1 MSAAAPPTV
10 GAVRVDDRGIWFR
23 SADDDVVDVCFDGRR
38 IWSFWLQ
45 RDTEEVAGM
54 RLAPWPSA
62 LTRFLDG
69 TTQLSLVAHV
79 SAVTLY
85 DEEVVLGDG
94 PGPARIAVESPDGKP
109 LGLDKSNR
117 LSQTFD
123 SRSPEQVAPLLDS
136 IEQVLAAIKDA
147 GVEAFLAYG
156 TLLGAVREGA
166 LIGHDSDAD
175 LGYVSRHSHPLDVIL
190 ESFRLQRHLT
200 GLGYD
205 TYRYS
210 GIAFKVDV
218 IESDGFRRGLDVFGG
233 FIAAPVGD
241 QPPML
246 YLMGEIGA
254 PFELDWIYPLT
265 TATLEGRTF
274 PVPGRPEKLLEV
286 TYGPGW
292 RVPDPAYKF
301 HTARP
306 TVSRLNGWFRGIRV
320 LRSEWERKHSGS
332 RDKPLRQKPSRL
344 ADLVVQREGVPAEV
358 IDLGAGRGSD
368 ALWFA
373 RQGAS
378 VTALDFVPRAAQ
390 AALREAQAE
399 GLDLSVR
406 EVNLLSLRSTLAEGA
421 RLAHAPRE
429 RVVLARHL
437 VDGTV
442 REGRVGAWRLCEMA
456 LRDGGRLYLE
466 FLAGEPG
473 PRHEE
478 RLLSAV
484 PTDVVVAEL
493 EDRGAVIVHREET
506 HVQSEPGEPGRSKER
521 TIARLVAQWQR

>member
-1 MSAAAPPTV
+1 MTAAAPKV
-10 GAVRVDDRGIWFR
+10 DAVRVDDRGIWFR
-23 SADDDVVDVCFDGRR
+23 SAADDVVDVCFDGRR

-45 RDTEEVAGM
+45 RDSESAAGG
-54 RLAPWPSA
+54 RLAAWPSA

-69 TTQLSLVAHV
+69 ATRLSLVAHV
-79 SAVTLY
+79 SEVTLY
-85 DEEVVLGDG
+85 DEEVSLGSG
-94 PGPARIAVESPDGKP
+94 AGRIAVVSPEGKP

-136 IEQVLAAIKDA
+136 IQQVLDAIREA

-156 TLLGAVREGA
+156 TLLGAVRQGG

-175 LGYVSRHSHPLDVIL
+175 LGYVSRHSHPVDVML

-233 FIAAPVGD
+233 FIAEPVGD

-254 PFELDWIYPLT
+254 PFDLDWIYPLT

-286 TYGPGW
+286 TYGAGW

-306 TVSRLNGWFRGIRV
+306 TVLRLNGWFRGIRV
-320 LRSEWERKHSGS
+320 LRSEWERKHSS
-332 RDKPLRQKPSRL
+332 NRDKSVPRKPSSL
-344 ADLVVQREGVPAEV
+344 AQFVVAQEGVPSQV
-358 IDLGAGRGSD
+358 VDLGAGRAGD

-378 VTALDFVPRAAQ
+378 VAALDFVPRGAA
-390 AALREAQAE
+390 AAKRAADKA
-399 GLDLSVR
+399 GHDLAVR

-421 RLAHAPRE
+421 RLAHTPGPRTI
-429 RVVLARHL
+429 VANHLA
-437 VDGTV
+437 DATV
-442 REGRVGAWRLCEMA
+442 PAGRAGAWRLCEMA

-466 FLAGEPG
+466 FWAGEPRG
-473 PRHEE
+473 RDETQLVAP
-478 RLLSAV
+478 V

-493 EDRGAVIVHREET
+493 EERGAVIVHREENQ
-506 HVQSEPGEPGRSKER
+506 VESSGKAGRPGER
-521 TIARLVAQWQR
+521 TVARLVAQWQR